1 MAAARRQTGREEV
14 TDEWETGGVVVAGG
28 SHGSAADLLTDAA
41 SASAGVD
48 SRPQIGPTTRD
59 CSSPD
64 DETGFI
70 VLQPPAS
77 TFLYQLFSV

>member
-14 TDEWETGGVVVAGG
+14 RDEWETGGVVVVAGG
-28 SHGSAADLLTDAA
+28 SHGSAADLLTDA
-41 SASAGVD
+41 ASAGVD

>member
-14 TDEWETGGVVVAGG
+14 RDEWETGGVVVAGG
-28 SHGSAADLLTDAA
+28 CHGSADLLTDA
-41 SASAGVD
+41 ASAGVD

>member
-14 TDEWETGGVVVAGG
+14 RDEWETGGVVVAGG
-28 SHGSAADLLTDAA
+28 SHGSADLLTDA
-41 SASAGVD
+41 ASAGVD

-59 CSSPD
+59 WSSPD

>member
-14 TDEWETGGVVVAGG
+14 RDEWETGGVVVAGG
-28 SHGSAADLLTDAA
+28 CHGSADLLTDA
-41 SASAGVD
+41 ASAGVD

-64 DETGFI
+64 DETDFI

-77 TFLYQLFSV
+77 TFLYQLFLV